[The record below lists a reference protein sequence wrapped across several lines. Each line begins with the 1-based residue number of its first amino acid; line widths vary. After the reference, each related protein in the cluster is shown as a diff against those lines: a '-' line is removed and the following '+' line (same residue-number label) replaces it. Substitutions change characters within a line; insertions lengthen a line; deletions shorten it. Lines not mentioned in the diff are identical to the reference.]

1 MDKVWI
7 TILVLSGLY
16 FAFLTGEAIRARQD
30 RKKLQHVIYVNGTRG
45 KSTVSR
51 LIAAGLAAGGYRVM
65 CKTTGT
71 LPLCLHP
78 DGREEEIRRRGPA
91 NIREQLKYLHA
102 AAEEKADILVIEC
115 MALQPEYQRV
125 SARNMLRNDIGVITN
140 ARLDHMDVMG
150 ETRGE
155 ILDCLMEM
163 LPEGG
168 SIFTAEQDFRERMSE
183 RAKAL
188 GSSICFTSP
197 EDLEG
202 VPGAA
207 GIDFS
212 ENVALALAVCRSLG
226 VSDEA
231 AVRGFAAFR
240 PDPFAL
246 AVYHAGS
253 LTFVNALSAND
264 VTSTKMIWERT
275 RGGEGERLILLL
287 NNREDRPARAADMA
301 RLAGELQPAEIWL
314 LGESLPALARLCRKK
329 CPGAEIRVFTNA
341 DEIPLSAE
349 TPTLILAA
357 GNIKNEG
364 IRLAERAERELR
376 KEGAADVH

>member
-102 AAEEKADILVIEC
+102 AAKEGADVFVVEC

-155 ILDCLMEM
+155 ILECLMEM
-163 LPEGG
+163 LPESG
-168 SIFTAEQDFRERMSE
+168 SIFTAERDFRERMSE

-188 GSSICFTSP
+188 GSSIRFTSP

-246 AVYHAGS
+246 AVYRADS

-264 VTSTKMIWERT
+264 VTSTKMICERT
-275 RGGEGERLILLL
+275 RSGDGERLVLLL
-287 NNREDRPARAADMA
+287 NNREDRPARAVDMA
-301 RLAGELQPAEIWL
+301 RLAEELGPAEIWL
-314 LGESLPALARLCRKK
+314 LGESLPALARLCRRK
-329 CPGAEIRVFTNA
+329 CPEAKIRVFANA
-341 DEIPLSAE
+341 DEIPLSAG
-349 TPTLILAA
+349 TPTMILAA

>member
-1 MDKVWI
+1 MM
-7 TILVLSGLY
+7 ILILSVLF
-16 FAFLTGEAIRARQD
+16 FAHLTTEAVRARQD

-168 SIFTAEQDFRERMSE
+168 SIFTAERDFRERMSE
-183 RAKAL
+183 RAEKL
-188 GSSICFTSP
+188 GSSIRFTSP
-197 EDLEG
+197 EDLED

-207 GIDFS
+207 GIDFA
-212 ENVALALAVCRSLG
+212 ENVALALSVCRSLG
-226 VSDEA
+226 VPDEA
-231 AVRGFAAFR
+231 AVRGFSAFR

-246 AVYHAGS
+246 RVYHADR

-264 VTSTKMIWERT
+264 VTSTKMIYERT
-275 RGGEGERLILLL
+275 RGGEDEKLVLLL

-301 RLAGELQPAEIWL
+301 RLAGELQPAEIRL

-329 CPGAEIRVFTNA
+329 CPEAVIRIYANA

>member
-7 TILVLSGLY
+7 TILVLSGLF
-16 FAFLTGEAIRARQD
+16 FAYLTAEALRARQD

-51 LIAAGLAAGGYRVM
+51 LIAAGLAEGGFRVM

-71 LPLCLHP
+71 LPLCIHP
-78 DGREEEIRRRGPA
+78 DGREEEIARRGPA

-102 AAEEKADILVIEC
+102 AAKEGTDVFVVEC

-125 SARNMLRNDIGVITN
+125 SARNMLQNDIGVITN

-155 ILDCLMEM
+155 ILACLMEM
-163 LPEGG
+163 LPKGG
-168 SIFTAEQDFRERMSE
+168 SIFTAEQDFREVMSK
-183 RAKAL
+183 RAGKL
-188 GSSICFTSP
+188 GSSITFTAP
-197 EDLEG
+197 EDLRD
-202 VPGAA
+202 VPGTA
-207 GIDFS
+207 GIDFP
-212 ENVALALAVCRSLG
+212 ENVALAFAVCRSLG

-231 AVRGFAAFR
+231 AVKGFTQFR

-246 AVYHAGS
+246 AVYRRDG

-275 RGGEGERLILLL
+275 RSGEKERLILLL
-287 NNREDRPARAADMA
+287 NNREDRPARAVDMA
-301 RLAGELQPAEIWL
+301 RLAGELGPAEIWL

-329 CPGAEIRVFTNA
+329 CSGAEIRVFTNA

-364 IRLAERAERELR
+364 IRLAQRAERELGR
-376 KEGAADVH
+376 EEAADVH